1 MECTTDTVWMACPG
15 SIWMRMGFRLI
26 KASTGRLL
34 ARATVAHMFTAS
46 GLITLIVA
54 ALIGTIIGNLV
65 QLRYFMDKP
74 IMKSPFIRYG
84 ALVVAVLVMIN
95 VMPDRDGAFTT
106 EELLTT
112 GLWWVLIAFLVSFVR
127 PPAPLTPPAA
137 GQQQASGQ
145 ESAGDEPQVH
155 TLPEDDD
162 DHSGAAADRS

>member
-1 MECTTDTVWMACPG
+1 
-15 SIWMRMGFRLI
+15 
-26 KASTGRLL
+26 
-34 ARATVAHMFTAS
+34 MFTAS